1 MREATQPRHGSGLSE
16 ATIGDLDDTQ
26 AAAESVLRASAMRY
40 QDELSWA
47 DPDAI
52 EAALALL
59 RATRMHRTAA
69 GRQIESLNLGV
80 SMTGARFTLLLTL
93 YFSRD
98 NLLAQNEISR
108 ELSVSRTNVT
118 NLIDG
123 LERDGLVI
131 RVPNPAD
138 RRVSY
143 AQLTAE
149 GEQLCV
155 RLLPDMTQLMMDLT
169 HGFTPG
175 ERLQLKDFLYRMQR
189 NVATSH
195 PGRYARGLGL
205 TDPE

>member
-1 MREATQPRHGSGLSE
+1 MREATRPDRGNGFNDE
-16 ATIGDLDDTQ
+16 AAAAEHDETQ
-26 AAAESVLRASAMRY
+26 AAAESVLRASALRY
-40 QDELSWA
+40 QDELDWA

-59 RATRMHRTAA
+59 RANRMHRTAA
-69 GRQIESLNLGV
+69 GRQIEQMNLGL

-123 LERDGLVI
+123 LERDGLVT

-143 AQLTAE
+143 AQLTAG
-149 GEQLCV
+149 GEALCV
-155 RLLPDMTQLMMDLT
+155 QLLPEMTQMLMELT
-169 HGFTPG
+169 AGFTPE

-189 NVATSH
+189 NVARTH
-195 PGRYARGLGL
+195 PGKYARGLGV
-205 TDPE
+205 DE

>member
-1 MREATQPRHGSGLSE
+1 MREVTRPKRNGLNE
-16 ATIGDLDDTQ
+16 APTSDSDDTQ
-26 AAAESVLRASAMRY
+26 AAAESVLRATALRY
-40 QDELSWA
+40 QDELDWA

-59 RATRMHRTAA
+59 RANRMHRMAT
-69 GRQIESLNLGV
+69 GRQIESLDLGL

-123 LERDGLVI
+123 LERDGLVT

-149 GEQLCV
+149 GEALCV
-155 RLLPDMTQLMMDLT
+155 RLLPEVTHLIMDLT
-169 HGFTPG
+169 AGFTPE

-195 PGRYARGLGL
+195 PGKYARGLGV
-205 TDPE
+205 DE